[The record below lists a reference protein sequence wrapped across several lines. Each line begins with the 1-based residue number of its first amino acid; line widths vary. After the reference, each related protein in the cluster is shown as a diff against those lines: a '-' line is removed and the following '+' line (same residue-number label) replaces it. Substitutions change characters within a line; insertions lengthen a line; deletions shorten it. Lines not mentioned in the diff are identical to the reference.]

1 MRGRAIGSVVLA
13 LLTAVTLSVAGCS
26 SASTSSST
34 TEAPQPAGAQ
44 PSEISKQP
52 CQATAQKDIE
62 SALGETATVSAPTWV
77 DHLYSCRY
85 DYPTGSIGLSIK
97 ELSSWSETL
106 AYFNG
111 LATTMGKD
119 RDLQGLGQGAFQT
132 TNGSVVVR
140 KDWKVLLVDI
150 SHLPPR
156 FGVPPTASGYVAVTV
171 GDVILGCWAGD

>member
-1 MRGRAIGSVVLA
+1 M
-13 LLTAVTLSVAGCS
+13 SVAGCS
-26 SASTSSST
+26 SASTSSSGSST
-34 TEAPQPAGAQ
+34 TEAPLPAGAQ
-44 PSEISKQP
+44 PSELAKQV
-52 CQATAQKDIE
+52 CQETARKDIA
-62 SALGETATVSAPTWV
+62 SALGESATVSTPTWV

-97 ELSSWSETL
+97 ELSSWDETF

-111 LATTMGKD
+111 LAKTMGKD

-132 TNGSVVVR
+132 ADGSVVVR

-150 SHLPPR
+150 SHLPPK

-171 GDVILGCWAGD
+171 GDVILNCWSGD

>member
-1 MRGRAIGSVVLA
+1 MLAAIA
-13 LLTAVTLSVAGCS
+13 LSAAGCS
-26 SASTSSST
+26 SASTTSSKT

-44 PSEISKQP
+44 PSEIAKQP
-52 CQATAQKDIE
+52 CQQEAQKDIE
-62 SALGETATVSAPTWV
+62 SALGETATVSPPTWA
-77 DHLYSCRY
+77 DHLYSCGY

-97 ELSSWSETL
+97 ELSSWNETL

-111 LATTMGKD
+111 LAKTMGKG
-119 RDLQGLGQGAFQT
+119 RNLQGLGQGAFQT
-132 TNGSVVVR
+132 KDGSVVVR
-140 KDWKVLLVDI
+140 KDWKVLLVDV